1 MIRSIDIDKLQ
12 KGDTKAFHSFFT
24 DFYPKLMAF
33 ACRFV
38 EQQTAGDLVQDV
50 FLIYWEQRK
59 TIQTDNIHAFFYKT
73 LKNKC
78 LDYLK
83 HQAVVDDYEARVRVA
98 EKRIAFIEE
107 TTDINEVF
115 LSVVNQDIREQ
126 IEASVDKLPEKCAQ
140 VFRLCYF
147 HDIPQ
152 KEVAGIMDISLRTVE
167 SHIRRAVLFLRDD
180 LSKLFLLIFMF
191 LSIK

>member
-1 MIRSIDIDKLQ
+1 MTESINIDKLK
-12 KGDTKAFHSFFT
+12 KGDTEAFHDFFI
-24 DFYPKLMAF
+24 DFYPRLMAF

-50 FLIYWEQRK
+50 FLVYWEQRK
-59 TIQTDNIHAFFYKT
+59 TIRTDNIQAFFYKT
-73 LKNKC
+73 LRNKC

-83 HQAVVDDYEARVRVA
+83 HQAVVDDYEARIRIA

-115 LSVVNQDIREQ
+115 LSIANQDILEQ

-152 KEVAGIMDISLRTVE
+152 KEVAGILDISLRTVE
-167 SHIRRAVLFLRDD
+167 SHVRRAVLFLRND
-180 LSKLFLLIFMF
+180 LSKLFLYLFMF